1 MRGLRHL
8 IYLSLILVV
17 VQASAQVVEIPDPNL
32 KRAVREAL
40 ELPDEKP
47 ITQQEMRRL
56 INLPAEKREITDLTG
71 LEYATNLKELGLSFN
86 QIQDITPL
94 AGLVNLELL
103 ALIHNPISDLSP
115 LANLI
120 QLESLYL
127 AAVRITDLTL
137 LSNLTQLRVLDL
149 QHCRQIRDITPLSN
163 LTQLNRLEISHNQI
177 VDVSPLANLTLL
189 EVLQID
195 NNQVVDVTPLAN
207 LTQLTNLTLANNP
220 ITDFRPLFG
229 LSLQSVDVDIHKSQE
244 LASADV
250 EIPDPNLE
258 SAIRET
264 LALTD
269 GTPITR
275 QELLNLM
282 RLRVESPQL
291 SNLTGLEHA
300 TNLENL
306 SLGGTGMVSDL
317 TPISNLTSLKT
328 LNAGSNQISD
338 IRPLA
343 NLTNLAGLSLWSNE
357 IQDISPLANLTKL
370 TYLNAGGNHIENL
383 EPLTGLIRLRT
394 LGLSG
399 NRVIADIAPLANLT
413 ALETLRLDKNV
424 ITDIAPLVGL
434 TNLKELRIADNP
446 IYDFGPLLQLEE
458 VELDTAIDEKLNRVV
473 EVPDPNLEQAIRDA
487 LFLPDGV
494 PLTQFQMQQLMR
506 LRVESPDLRDLTGL
520 EYAINLEDLSL
531 GTVGMVS
538 DLTPLANLTSLR
550 NLNVARNQISDIRPL
565 AGLIGLTRLNL
576 RNNHIRDLNPLAGLI
591 ELTFLSVRDN
601 RISDFSPL
609 ANLVNLEKL
618 RINDNFG
625 VDISPLQN
633 LNLTDFRYDQICD
646 TEPLLPPVRERIE
659 TRSFPSVHQ
668 AWDHVVG
675 LDHLTSDQRYALHD
689 LHWSPFFGL
698 GGWQKTATEPTYGLA
713 TSLSGNLARARE
725 IRQRRLDHNPNMVFL
740 VETRI
745 HNHLRSE
752 AFPPDSDFWLRD
764 AQGNI
769 VKNAFNEH
777 LINFLKPEVQ
787 DLIVKRIV
795 AVARCGLYDG
805 VMMNGF
811 FLNGA
816 GFLGRHLYAAT
827 DEEIITATEN
837 ILRAV
842 RSQVRDDFLILINTH
857 RTQATR
863 YTEYVNGSFIDVL
876 REYDGGYTH
885 HGLASIESTLL
896 WSEEN
901 LRLPHINCVEGW
913 GMTIEPPDG
922 INNRRWMRVFT
933 TMSLT
938 HSDGYVLYNFNG
950 NIFSDPHHRHLW
962 YPFWDANLGQPVGPK
977 AQQYKNIEGLFI
989 REFTNGWAVYNRSG
1003 NAQTITLPAS
1013 ATRVSDRETNPAAVT
1028 HILPDLDGEIYL
1040 TTKSPADANS
1050 DGR

>member
-1 MRGLRHL
+1 MRVLRPL
-8 IYLSLILVV
+8 IYLSLIFVV
-17 VQASAQVVEIPDPNL
+17 VQAS
-32 KRAVREAL
+32 
-40 ELPDEKP
+40 
-47 ITQQEMRRL
+47 TQ
-56 INLPAEKREITDLTG
+56 T
-71 LEYATNLKELGLSFN
+71 
-86 QIQDITPL
+86 
-94 AGLVNLELL
+94 
-103 ALIHNPISDLSP
+103 
-115 LANLI
+115 
-120 QLESLYL
+120 
-127 AAVRITDLTL
+127 
-137 LSNLTQLRVLDL
+137 
-149 QHCRQIRDITPLSN
+149 
-163 LTQLNRLEISHNQI
+163 
-177 VDVSPLANLTLL
+177 VD
-189 EVLQID
+189 
-195 NNQVVDVTPLAN
+195 
-207 LTQLTNLTLANNP
+207 
-220 ITDFRPLFG
+220 F
-229 LSLQSVDVDIHKSQE
+229 
-244 LASADV
+244 
-250 EIPDPNLE
+250 PDPNLE
-258 SAIRET
+258 RAIRET

-282 RLRVESPQL
+282 RLRVESPDL
-291 SNLTGLEHA
+291 KDLTGLEHA

-328 LNAGSNQISD
+328 LNASSNQISD

-394 LGLSG
+394 LDLSG

-413 ALETLRLDKNV
+413 ALETLRLDKNA
-424 ITDIAPLVGL
+424 ITDVAPLVGL
-434 TNLKELRIADNP
+434 TNLKGLRIDENP

-458 VELDTAIDEKLNRVV
+458 VELDTEIDEKLNRVV
-473 EVPDPNLEQAIRDA
+473 EVPDPNLKRAIRDVLA
-487 LFLPDGV
+487 LPDGV
-494 PLTQFQMQQLMR
+494 PLTQLQMQRLTR

-520 EYAINLEDLSL
+520 EHAINLEDLSL

-565 AGLIGLTRLNL
+565 AGLIGLTHLNL

-609 ANLVNLEKL
+609 ANLVNLEEL

-625 VDISPLQN
+625 VDISPLAY

-668 AWDHVVG
+668 AWDDVVG

-698 GGWQKTATEPTYGLA
+698 GWQKTATEPTYGLA
-713 TSLSGNLARARE
+713 TSLSGDLARE

-745 HNHLRSE
+745 HNHLRPE
-752 AFPPDSDFWLRD
+752 AFPPNSDFWLRD

-816 GFLGRHLYAAT
+816 GFLGRHLHAAT

-863 YTEYVNGSFIDVL
+863 YTEYVNGSFIDAF

-938 HSDGYVLYNFNG
+938 YFDGYVLYNFNG

-977 AQQYKNIEGLFI
+977 AQLYKNIEGLFI

-1003 NAQTITLPAS
+1003 QARIITLPAS
-1013 ATRVSDRETNPAAVT
+1013 ATRVSDRGDNPAAVT

-1040 TTKSPADANS
+1040 TTKSPADVNG